1 MRIARYEGSN
11 GAERLGVVSDDE
23 VQPLPRGT
31 ELLNLL
37 AAEPEERE
45 RVTQDAE
52 GQEGPSALAEVR
64 LLTPLQPPTLRDFVV
79 FEEHVEGVAKSV
91 SGGAGVPETWYEI
104 PTFYFGNPYSVIGP
118 YDEVPVPPGCEALD
132 FELEVAAIIGK
143 AGTNLTPEEAHEYIA
158 GYTIL
163 NDWSARDLQR
173 HEMKIGLGPAKGKDF
188 ANTLGPWIATADE
201 LEPFRRDDR
210 LHLNMEV
217 SINGEHFGD
226 DTLANMAW
234 SFEELVAYASRGT
247 WVRPGD
253 VLGTG
258 TCGSGALAEMWGRNG
273 RQEPPPLA
281 VGDVVRMTVEGIGTI
296 ENRVVEG
303 ASPVPIPRARPAA
316 YRRERAWGA

>member
-1 MRIARYEGSN
+1 MRIARYDSD
-11 GAERLGVVSDDE
+11 GAERLGIVSDDGL
-23 VQPLPRGT
+23 QPLPEGT
-31 ELLNLL
+31 NLLDLL
-37 AAEPEERE
+37 AAEPEERDRIARE
-45 RVTQDAE
+45 AE
-52 GQEGPSALAEVR
+52 GRDAPVPLTEAR
-64 LLTPLQPPTLRDFVV
+64 LLAPLRPSTLRDFVV

-104 PTFYFGNPYSVIGP
+104 PTFYFGNPYSVVGP
-118 YDEVPVPPGCEALD
+118 YDPVAVPPGCEALD

-143 AGTNLTPEEAHEYIA
+143 AGHDLTPEEARGHIA

-173 HEMKIGLGPAKGKDF
+173 HEMRIGLGPAKGKDF
-188 ANTLGPWIATADE
+188 ANTLGPWIVTADE
-201 LEPFRRDDR
+201 LEPYHRDDR
-210 LHLNMEV
+210 FHLNMEV
-217 SINGEHFGD
+217 SVNGEHFGD

-258 TCGSGALAEMWGRNG
+258 TCGSGALAELWGRNG
-273 RQEPPPLA
+273 RTEPPPLA
-281 VGDVVRMTVEGIGTI
+281 VGDVVKMTVEGIGVI

-303 ASPVPIPRARPAA
+303 VLPVPIPRARPAGH
-316 YRRERAWGA
+316 RRERAWGV

>member
-1 MRIARYEGSN
+1 MRIARYDFD
-11 GAERLGVVSDDE
+11 GAERLGVVSEDGLR
-23 VQPLPRGT
+23 PLPEGT
-31 ELLNLL
+31 DLLDLL
-37 AAEPEERE
+37 AAEPEERD
-45 RVTQDAE
+45 RVARGTGGQDA
-52 GQEGPSALAEVR
+52 PVAVADVR
-64 LLTPLQPPTLRDFVV
+64 LLAPLQPPTLRDFVV

-104 PTFYFGNPYSVIGP
+104 PTFYFGNPYSFVGP
-118 YDEVPVPPGCEALD
+118 YDPVPVPPGCEALD

-143 AGTNLTPEEAHEYIA
+143 AGQDLTPEEARGHIA

-173 HEMKIGLGPAKGKDF
+173 HEMRIGLGPAKGKDF
-188 ANTLGPWIATADE
+188 ANTLGPWIVTADG
-201 LEPFRRDDR
+201 LEPYRRDDR

-217 SINGEHFGD
+217 FINGEHFGD

-273 RQEPPPLA
+273 RMEPPPLA
-281 VGDVVRMTVEGIGTI
+281 VGDMVRMTVEGIGTI
-296 ENRVVEG
+296 ENTVVEG
-303 ASPVPIPRARPAA
+303 AAPVPIPGARPAA
-316 YRRERAWGA
+316 YRRERA

>member
-1 MRIARYEGSN
+1 MRIARYEAD
-11 GAERLGVVSDDE
+11 GAERLGVVSGDE
-23 VQPLPRGT
+23 IQPLPRGT
-31 ELLNLL
+31 NLL
-37 AAEPEERE
+37 DLLVAESEERE
-45 RVTQDAE
+45 RIARDAE
-52 GQEGPSALAEVR
+52 GRDAPVPLTEVR
-64 LLTPLQPPTLRDFVV
+64 LLAPLQPPTLRDFVV

-91 SGGAGVPETWYEI
+91 SGSAGVPETWYEI
-104 PTFYFGNPYSVIGP
+104 PTFYFGNPYSVVGP
-118 YDEVPVPPGCEALD
+118 YDPVPIPPGCEALD

-143 AGTNLTPEEAHEYIA
+143 TGQDLTPEGAREHIA

-173 HEMKIGLGPAKGKDF
+173 HEMRIGLGPAKGKDF
-188 ANTLGPWIATADE
+188 ANTLGPWIVTADE
-201 LEPFRRDDR
+201 LERYRRDDR

-258 TCGSGALAEMWGRNG
+258 TCGSGALAEIWGRAG
-273 RQEPPPLA
+273 KQEPPPLA

-303 ASPVPIPRARPAA
+303 VPLVPIPRARPAA
-316 YRRERAWGA
+316 YRRERTWGA

>member
-1 MRIARYEGSN
+1 MRIARYEWAD
-11 GAERLGVVSDDE
+11 GADRLGVVSDDE

-37 AAEPEERE
+37 ADEPAERDRVARE
-45 RVTQDAE
+45 AGDQDASV
-52 GQEGPSALAEVR
+52 PLAEVR
-64 LLTPLQPPTLRDFVV
+64 LLAPLQPPTLRDFVV
-79 FEEHVEGVAKSV
+79 FEEHVEGVVKSV
-91 SGGAGVPETWYEI
+91 SEGAGVPETWYEI
-104 PTFYFGNPYSVIGP
+104 PTFYFGNPYSVVGP
-118 YDEVPVPPGCEALD
+118 YDDVPVPPGCRALD

-143 AGTNLTPEEAHEYIA
+143 AGTNLPPEEARGHIA
-158 GYTIL
+158 GFTIL

-188 ANTLGPWIATADE
+188 ANTLGPWIVTADE
-201 LEPFRRDDR
+201 LESYRRDDR

-226 DTLANMAW
+226 DTLANMSW

-303 ASPVPIPRARPAA
+303 ASPVPIPHARPAA
-316 YRRERAWGA
+316 HRRERAWGA